1 MRERAQRFDPR
12 QTMRRSG
19 FEVFHYREPK
29 PNGVEVHHHDFYEI
43 YFLLDG
49 QVSYWIEGSLQ
60 HVKPGELL
68 LINPMVLHRPVVQ
81 PESELY
87 ERIVLWVDKDYLK
100 SLSNDSVDLTACFES
115 GASLLLK
122 PPSVQR
128 AELSALLAAMVR
140 ESYSTDWGNECCAAG
155 VFLQFMVQL
164 NRLARNADSERDR
177 REDASPLISQV
188 LAYID
193 EHYNEELSLEGLAGR
208 FYVSKYHLS
217 HAFSREVGTGLY
229 RYVLLKRLVT
239 AHRLLGEGVP
249 AGEVSSRCG
258 FRDYT
263 NFYRAFKAEYG
274 ASPRALYDR

>member
-1 MRERAQRFDPR
+1 MRERAQNFDPR

-29 PNGVEVHHHDFYEI
+29 PDGVEVHHHDFYEI

-49 QVSYWIEGSLQ
+49 TVSYWIEGQLQ

-68 LINPMVLHRPVVQ
+68 LINPMVLHRPVVSS
-81 PESELY
+81 ESNLY
-87 ERIVLWVDKDYLK
+87 ERIVLWVDKDYLRD
-100 SLSNDSVDLTACFES
+100 LSSDGADLTACF
-115 GASLLLK
+115 GGGNTLLLK
-122 PPSVQR
+122 PPSGQR
-128 AELSALLAAMVR
+128 AELSALLSLLVR
-140 ESYSTDWGNECCAAG
+140 ESYAGDWGAERCAAG

-177 REDASPLISQV
+177 REDASPLVSQV
-188 LAYID
+188 LTYID
-193 EHYNEELSLEGLAGR
+193 EHYSEDLSLENLAGR

-229 RYVLLKRLVT
+229 RYILLKRLLT

-249 AGEVSSRCG
+249 AGEVCSRCG

-274 ASPRALYDR
+274 VSPRTLFDR